1 MGISLDVSMSDVA
14 ERLDPDRAK
23 DGKQRM
29 KKYAYSE
36 YRQGVDRLSRQ
47 LRDVLSP
54 YVQKG
59 SSELDG
65 MVAISAIGEVLAE
78 TALKTS
84 GKERAMMVLAEVA
97 RMVGT
102 SREK

>member
-1 MGISLDVSMSDVA
+1 MN
-14 ERLDPDRAK
+14 
-23 DGKQRM
+23 
-29 KKYAYSE
+29 KYAYSE
-36 YRQGVDRLSRQ
+36 YRQSVDLLSRQ
-47 LRDVLSP
+47 LQDILSP

-65 MVAISAIGEVLAE
+65 MVAISAVGEVLAE
-78 TALKTS
+78 TALRIS

-102 SREK
+102 RK